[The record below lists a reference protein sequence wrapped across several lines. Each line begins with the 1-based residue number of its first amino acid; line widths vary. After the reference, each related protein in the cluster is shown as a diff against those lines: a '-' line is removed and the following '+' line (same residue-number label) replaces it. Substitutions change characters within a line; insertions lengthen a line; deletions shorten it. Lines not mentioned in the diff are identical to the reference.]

1 LSDLVECEDV
11 GCTNSDLGIYK
22 LPFERQRCL
31 RLSVDVPQGIVVVF
45 PGVLFSAHIAHHGK
59 VIAREGDSA
68 TFSEFR
74 NAASLRKCPEN
85 VSPATFP
92 FTSLSD
98 MKVVSSGATKG
109 TILNAPCR
117 CSGDSTFFEY
127 WSVLT
132 AVQQAR
138 HQFVMAEL
146 GAGWGRWAAIGA
158 VAARSMRIPFQLI
171 LLEASPIHYQFML
184 NTMSLNSIAEHE
196 FMAVLG
202 AATKEDSTVSFLRS
216 DPDMHYGA
224 SVLGPQQAEG
234 AGKSNVLGYSLKTL
248 FAPYWFVDFV
258 HFDIQYSELEVFV
271 SSASVLLQRVKR
283 IYVECHSPELF
294 YNVLDFIME
303 NLNWDIEYE
312 IAPGSEFTDNVHGH
326 IGAVNPFIS

>member
-1 LSDLVECEDV
+1 MGTLGSHRRSRCPLYAHSVSAYSSRSITHPLSIHAQYHV
-11 GCTNSDLGIYK
+11 
-22 LPFERQRCL
+22 
-31 RLSVDVPQGIVVVF
+31 
-45 PGVLFSAHIAHHGK
+45 
-59 VIAREGDSA
+59 
-68 TFSEFR
+68 SE
-74 NAASLRKCPEN
+74 
-85 VSPATFP
+85 
-92 FTSLSD
+92 
-98 MKVVSSGATKG
+98 
-109 TILNAPCR
+109 
-117 CSGDSTFFEY
+117 
-127 WSVLT
+127 
-132 AVQQAR
+132 Q
-138 HQFVMAEL
+138 
-146 GAGWGRWAAIGA
+146 
-158 VAARSMRIPFQLI
+158 
-171 LLEASPIHYQFML
+171 
-184 NTMSLNSIAEHE
+184 